1 MKVQTESF
9 HSNGYIIGFRLQTQK
24 LELPYK
30 TWSRTLVVKGLITN
44 WSDFKSRSRNDS
56 VGEIRYKRKKK
67 AKVKVRIAITFF
79 FLGVW

>member
-30 TWSRTLVVKGLITN
+30 TRSSTLAVKGLITN
-44 WSDFKSRSRNDS
+44 
-56 VGEIRYKRKKK
+56 
-67 AKVKVRIAITFF
+67 
-79 FLGVW
+79 